1 MYADVIRFAGDRTST
16 TFGIEQLDLSNDLIG
31 ERSGHDKRWVS
42 GSIAQV
48 EEATFGKHN
57 DGTLCSGAFVEDP
70 FVYLRL
76 DLNFFNAGYLC
87 QTSHIDF
94 IVKMPHIANHGFI
107 LHREHVISHA
117 AVTTAGGWG
126 RDIPRVDDVSQP
138 CQPTTIR
145 GGLQRNIALN
155 FRDDAAWALTGT
167 RICCTRTDIRIATHS
182 GRLCANKHIGSAHYA
197 IRQ

>member
-16 TFGIEQLDLSNDLIG
+16 TCGIEQLDLSNDLIG

-94 IVKMPHIANHGFI
+94 IVKMPHIANDGFI
-107 LHREHVISHA
+107 LHRQHVISHDD
-117 AVTTAGGWG
+117 VTTTGGC
-126 RDIPRVDDVSQP
+126 DKISAVS
-138 CQPTTIR
+138 TKAY
-145 GGLQRNIALN
+145 QRS
-155 FRDDAAWALTGT
+155 T
-167 RICCTRTDIRIATHS
+167 
-182 GRLCANKHIGSAHYA
+182 
-197 IRQ
+197 